1 MASDGPDRPDHQP
14 PGDRAETDGSYGD
27 GEFPPP
33 ILDDVAYG
41 ATGSST
47 DAVEHD
53 STLVGVS
60 FDRPVRAQEFLLAMN
75 RLRED
80 GALDLKDAVIVVKDR
95 QGKVRVTETV
105 DPTPGRAAL
114 SGAVWTGLF
123 GLLLG
128 GPVGWLA
135 GLGVGAGA
143 GAVAAKVVDLG
154 IPDEWVAWFKVAVS
168 PGTATVVVL
177 VEELDV
183 RALTREAE
191 RFAGAELVYTTL
203 PPGVFALLAE
213 AFEGGTTTT

>member
-14 PGDRAETDGSYGD
+14 PND

-33 ILDDVAYG
+33 TLDDVPYRA
-41 ATGSST
+41 AGSSNAEEP
-47 DAVEHD
+47 DG
-53 STLVGVS
+53 TLVGVS

-105 DPTPGRAAL
+105 DPSPGRAAL

-135 GLGVGAGA
+135 GLAVGAGA
-143 GAVAAKVVDLG
+143 GAVTAKLVDLG
-154 IPDEWVAWFKVAVS
+154 IPDEWVAWFKAAVR

-177 VEELDV
+177 VEQLDV

-203 PPGVFALLAE
+203 PPGVYALLAE
-213 AFEGGTTTT
+213 AFDGGTATA

>member
-14 PGDRAETDGSYGD
+14 PDDGADTDGSHGGD
-27 GEFPPP
+27 EFPPP
-33 ILDDVAYG
+33 TLDDVAYR

-47 DAVEHD
+47 DALEHD
-53 STLVGVS
+53 GTLVGVS

-75 RLRED
+75 RLRDD

-95 QGKVRVTETV
+95 QGKVRITETV

-114 SGAVWTGLF
+114 SGAVWTGLV
-123 GLLLG
+123 GLLIG

-135 GLGVGAGA
+135 GLAVGAGA
-143 GAVAAKVVDLG
+143 GAMTAKLVDLG
-154 IPDEWVAWFKVAVS
+154 IPDEWVAWFKAAVR
-168 PGTATVVVL
+168 PDTATVVVL

-203 PPGVFALLAE
+203 PPGVFVRLAE
-213 AFEGGTTTT
+213 AFGGGTASS

>member
-1 MASDGPDRPDHQP
+1 MASDGPEPPDHQAP
-14 PGDRAETDGSYGD
+14 DDGADTNGSHGG

-33 ILDDVAYG
+33 TLDDVAYR

-47 DAVEHD
+47 DALEHD
-53 STLVGVS
+53 GTLVGVS

-75 RLRED
+75 RLRDD

-95 QGKVRVTETV
+95 QGKVRITETV

-114 SGAVWTGLF
+114 SGAVWTGLV
-123 GLLLG
+123 GLLIG

-135 GLGVGAGA
+135 GLAVGAGA
-143 GAVAAKVVDLG
+143 GAMTAKLVDLG
-154 IPDEWVAWFKVAVS
+154 IPDEWVAWFKAAVS
-168 PGTATVVVL
+168 PDTATVVVL

-203 PPGVFALLAE
+203 PPGVYTRLAE
-213 AFEGGTTTT
+213 AFEGGTATA

>member
-14 PGDRAETDGSYGD
+14 PGDGAEADGSHGG

-33 ILDDVAYG
+33 SLDDIPYLA
-41 ATGSST
+41 AGSST
-47 DAVEHD
+47 DAEEPD
-53 STLVGVS
+53 GTLVGVS

-105 DPTPGRAAL
+105 DPSPGRAAL

-135 GLGVGAGA
+135 GLAVGAGA
-143 GAVAAKVVDLG
+143 GAVTAKLVDLG
-154 IPDEWVAWFKVAVS
+154 IPDEWVAWFKAAVR

-203 PPGVFALLAE
+203 PPGVYARLAE
-213 AFEGGTTTT
+213 AFDGGTA